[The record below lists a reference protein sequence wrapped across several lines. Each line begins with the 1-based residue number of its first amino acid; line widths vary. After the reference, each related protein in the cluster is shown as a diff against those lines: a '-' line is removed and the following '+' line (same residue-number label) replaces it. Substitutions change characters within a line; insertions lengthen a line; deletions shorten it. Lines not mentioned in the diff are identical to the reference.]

1 MHGFSIFAKKVRS
14 FYLSQYKMIKR
25 NIFELRQGMV
35 GDANWMHMWSGQG
48 GRLAQNHDVA
58 NFFNQLIQNAQSQAE

>member
-1 MHGFSIFAKKVRS
+1 
-14 FYLSQYKMIKR
+14 
-25 NIFELRQGMV
+25 MV
-35 GDANWMHMWSGQG
+35 GDANWMHMWGGQG

>member
-1 MHGFSIFAKKVRS
+1 
-14 FYLSQYKMIKR
+14 
-25 NIFELRQGMV
+25 MV